1 VKIIHEITKVVQ
13 IVQEK
18 QKKKIPIFLGKNN
31 KIPPQKKKTRT
42 STILFYFK
50 LFVA

>member
-1 VKIIHEITKVVQ
+1 MS
-13 IVQEK
+13 
-18 QKKKIPIFLGKNN
+18 KKKNKNPIFLGKNN
-31 KIPPQKKKTRT
+31 KIPPQKKKPRT